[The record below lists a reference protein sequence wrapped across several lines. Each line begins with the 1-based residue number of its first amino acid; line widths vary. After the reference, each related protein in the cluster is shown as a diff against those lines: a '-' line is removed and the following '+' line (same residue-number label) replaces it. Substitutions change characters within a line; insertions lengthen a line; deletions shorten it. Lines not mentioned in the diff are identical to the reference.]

1 MDLEFPGNIHIKT
14 LCSKFQQSFPKFH
27 AAVKKELS
35 LPTVHYHIQH
45 MAKIL
50 CSKRPKITENN
61 GIKIS
66 EYYNMNI
73 YT

>member
-35 LPTVHYHIQH
+35 LPTVHYHIQTYGQNSTFKK
-45 MAKIL
+45 A
-50 CSKRPKITENN
+50 ENHR
-61 GIKIS
+61 K
-66 EYYNMNI
+66 
-73 YT
+73 